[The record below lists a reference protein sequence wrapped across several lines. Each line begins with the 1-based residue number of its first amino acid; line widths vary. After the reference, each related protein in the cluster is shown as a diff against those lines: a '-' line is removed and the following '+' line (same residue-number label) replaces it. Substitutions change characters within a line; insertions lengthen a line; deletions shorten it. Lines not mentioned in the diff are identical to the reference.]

1 MVIYPSLKFQQNGP
15 IESEEVVD
23 ETDTETDAE
32 SSRKLGAGCQNCTV
46 KEENEAG
53 SEEVEEITEVL
64 PQERKVRSLLTRSN
78 IYRIFVD
85 KLKRLVITYGIVT
98 ILS

>member
-15 IESEEVVD
+15 IESEEVVE
-23 ETDTETDAE
+23 ETDTETD
-32 SSRKLGAGCQNCTV
+32 RKLAAGCQNCTV